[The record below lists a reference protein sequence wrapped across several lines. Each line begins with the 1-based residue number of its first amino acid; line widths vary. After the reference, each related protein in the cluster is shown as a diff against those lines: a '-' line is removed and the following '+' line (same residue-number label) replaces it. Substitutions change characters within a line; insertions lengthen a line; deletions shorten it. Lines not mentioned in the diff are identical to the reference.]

1 MLWYVVQVHTG
12 YEKRVKAQLEENIE
26 IAGLKNNFGRI
37 LVPTENGVEMQG
49 GQKRNSDR
57 NYFPGYV

>member
-1 MLWYVVQVHTG
+1 MLWYVVQVHSG

-37 LVPTENGVEMQG
+37 LVPTENVVEMKG
-49 GQKRNSDR
+49 GQKRK
-57 NYFPGYV
+57 